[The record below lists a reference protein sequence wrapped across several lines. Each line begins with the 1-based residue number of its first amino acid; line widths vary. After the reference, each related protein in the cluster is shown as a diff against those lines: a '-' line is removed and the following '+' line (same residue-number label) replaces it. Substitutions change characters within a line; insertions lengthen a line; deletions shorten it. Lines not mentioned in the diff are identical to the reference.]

1 MVYLEKV
8 GTDPFIIKQSPD
20 TDCVNATR
28 HIVFS
33 GIYFYRLQA
42 DFLYIEIAGLRIQCH
57 TGNIET
63 VVTCRHLPADA
74 GCFKGETTG
83 IPQTM
88 LLFRN
93 RINQEVVCP
102 EIEVIQ
108 FIDFH

>member
-28 HIVFS
+28 HIVFP

-74 GCFKGETTG
+74 GLLQRRNYGNTTNHASL
-83 IPQTM
+83 PKP
-88 LLFRN
+88 
-93 RINQEVVCP
+93 NQP
-102 EIEVIQ
+102 GSRLPGN
-108 FIDFH
+108 